1 MIAPQSTT
9 AADKRGA
16 RRPAADE
23 EAGARAGADA
33 HAAPAKHIVDVLI
46 EERAQKLIRSPLWPL
61 YRSVLYPVLLH
72 RKAKRMADAIAP
84 LSGRGVMDY
93 LSALLHLD
101 LTVTGLENLP
111 EKGRVL
117 IAPTHPTG
125 IPDGIAVYD
134 ALKDRRPDMTFFANR
149 DAIRAAPGLADMI
162 IPVEWVE
169 EKRTMPRSRETLAGA
184 IRAFNAEQCVVL
196 FPSGR
201 ISYMDRSKTLVEQE
215 WLPSVA
221 IFARKY
227 DCTVVPAHIEAR
239 NSWLYYWFW
248 TLSTELRDIT
258 LFHELLNKKGRPYRI
273 SFGAPIPPE
282 ALKGEAPQVADAL
295 RRHAMSL
302 RADQPPAWR
311 PLDG

>member
-1 MIAPQSTT
+1 MIASQKTSAPG
-9 AADKRGA
+9 R
-16 RRPAADE
+16 
-23 EAGARAGADA
+23 
-33 HAAPAKHIVDVLI
+33 APAVAGGDPDPHADRHIVDVLI
-46 EERAQKLIRSPLWPL
+46 EERAQKLVRSRLWPL
-61 YRSVLYPVLLH
+61 YRSILYPVLLH

-93 LSALLHLD
+93 LQDLLHLD
-101 LTVTGLENLP
+101 LTATGLENVP

-134 ALKDRRPDMTFFANR
+134 ALKARRPDMTFFANR

-169 EKRTMPRSRETLAGA
+169 EKRTMPRSRETLAAA
-184 IRAFNAEQCVVL
+184 IRAFNAEQCVIL

-201 ISYMDRSKTLVEQE
+201 ISYMDETKTLVEQE

-227 DCTVVPAHIEAR
+227 NCAVVPAHIEAR

-248 TLSTELRDIT
+248 NLNTELRDIT
-258 LFHELLNKKGRPYRI
+258 LFHELLNKKGKSYTI
-273 SFGAPIPPE
+273 SFGTAIAPE
-282 ALKGEAPQVADAL
+282 DLKGDAPQVAEAL
-295 RRHAMSL
+295 RKHAM
-302 RADQPPAWR
+302 AHGGDAPPWLPVEGREA
-311 PLDG
+311 